1 MNKYGFILLLTLG
14 LPWAAAQTPQAPRLP
29 PPPVRIGPLR
39 LEEVS
44 FWKECGHCKG
54 GPCVTASIDTLKVV
68 SAENAQAAAKL
79 NSAIADWVLR
89 LAGGRVAKNPQE
101 VVDEFVKD
109 HCDDVQEGA
118 KSFPEAFFAPWDDA
132 STVKIEYQSA
142 RVLSLSLLGSE
153 YSGGAHGQES
163 LTYANFRP
171 ATGERI
177 RLTDI
182 FKERFETPLN
192 AIGERRFRKLEG
204 LSRQASLKDAGFSFP
219 DDHFELPENFS
230 IGADGLTFCFDTQEI
245 ASTHAA
251 EGTKLFLPYAEIR
264 NLLRPDARIP

>member
-14 LPWAAAQTPQAPRLP
+14 LPWVAARAEQAPRV

-39 LEEVS
+39 FEEVN

-54 GPCVTASIDTLKVV
+54 GPCVTASITTLKIV

-79 NSAIADWVLR
+79 NAAIAGWVLR

-171 ATGERI
+171 ATGERL

-182 FKERFETPLN
+182 FKERFDAPLN
-192 AIGERRFRKLEG
+192 AIGERRLRELYRLG
-204 LSRQASLKDAGFSFP
+204 AHASLKETDIVFS
-219 DDHFELPENFS
+219 DGQFELNENFS
-230 IGADGLTFCFDTQEI
+230 IGADGLTFYFQTHEI
-245 ASTHAA
+245 TADNVPV
-251 EGTKLFLPYAEIR
+251 KLLLPYADIR